1 MSEEQQKSGAPTE
14 HSASNGA
21 PAKPSSGFVGKGGA
35 RERDEECPPGR
46 SESERT
52 LPRRVS
58 RETSAERE
66 TKTPPKNRKSSAYLY
81 LVILFGAAFLML
93 LLAYFVQQRNNEST
107 ISGLQDSWNL
117 SREELLEK
125 NQLLTEKNEELEV
138 RLAVLEDQHDRA
150 NRQIDELEVQ
160 LYAALNDP
168 VIAEQKNRADVL
180 TLFAILEQALRDKDY
195 EVAAKQVRALC
206 QGDLNLDLGLVN
218 LDGSEHFDPR
228 ERLTEIIPMLE
239 RQGALAQDEIELP

>member
-1 MSEEQQKSGAPTE
+1 MNEKPQQ
-14 HSASNGA
+14 
-21 PAKPSSGFVGKGGA
+21 
-35 RERDEECPPGR
+35 D
-46 SESERT
+46 
-52 LPRRVS
+52 VS
-58 RETSAERE
+58 RETRRDKARSDSERPDGHSSSRSLVPPSPTEPKDGSAG
-66 TKTPPKNRKSSAYLY
+66 TPSFPPKNKRSSAYLY
-81 LVILFGAAFLML
+81 LVVLFGAAFLML
-93 LLAYFVQQRNNEST
+93 LLAYFVQQRNNQTT

-117 SREELLEK
+117 SREELVEE

-138 RLAVLEDQHDRA
+138 RLAVLEDQRDRA

-195 EVAAKQVRALC
+195 EAAAKQVRALC
-206 QGDLNLDLGLVN
+206 QGDLDLDLGLVN

-228 ERLTEIIPMLE
+228 ERLAEILPMLE
-239 RQGALAQDEIELP
+239 RQGALAQGEIELP